1 MPGTHLFAPALME
14 KPTAAHYIA
23 VSPRKFDQLIEQKRV
38 TPYRLDGKRVFKR
51 EELDALVANLPEW

>member
-1 MPGTHLFAPALME
+1 ME
-14 KPTAAHYIA
+14 KPAAAHYIA

-51 EELDALVANLPEW
+51 EDLDALVADLPEW